1 MAITYSYN
9 GTNFPDAFAGGTLED
24 LLLTFQEG
32 GVSGEHPANTGGFY
46 TNGVNSGAFTGDT
59 YAFANTTTN
68 FAFSA
73 VGSLS
78 YDFAQHAVYGT
89 LQSLTLGGGLN
100 ANGTV
105 SGDLITFNF
114 GTTPLTA
121 TAAEGRDN
129 AVHDVIWGL
138 MNGSVEG
145 ASDSAG
151 TPNDGGLLAVLEAA
165 GLADDIITTT
175 GSTSFSESELLLAA

>member
-9 GTNFPDAFAGGTLED
+9 SSNFPSGFAGGTLED
-24 LLLTFQEG
+24 LLLTFQES
-32 GVSGEHPANTGGFY
+32 GVDGEHPGNTGGFY
-46 TNGVNSGAFTGDT
+46 TNGVPSGLSGDT
-59 YAFANTTTN
+59 YAYANTASN

-73 VGSLS
+73 VGNLAYNFSSHSL
-78 YDFAQHAVYGT
+78 YGT
-89 LQSLTLGGGLN
+89 LQQVTLGGGLN

-105 SGDLITFNF
+105 SSPLITFDF
-114 GTTPLTA
+114 GNTPLTA
-121 TAAEGRDN
+121 SAAEGRDN

-145 ASDSAG
+145 ATDSAG

-165 GLADDIITTT
+165 GLTDDIITTT
-175 GSTSFSESELLLAA
+175 GSASFSESELLLAA

>member
-1 MAITYSYN
+1 MAISYSYDADH
-9 GTNFPDAFAGGTLED
+9 FPTSFTSGGTLAE
-24 LLLTFQEG
+24 LLGAYETN
-32 GVSGEHPANTGGFY
+32 GVAGQHPANTGGFY
-46 TNGVNSGAFTGDT
+46 TNGVASGLSGDT
-59 YAFANTTTN
+59 YAMSLNN
-68 FAFSA
+68 GSFAFSA
-73 VGSLS
+73 VGNLS
-78 YDFAQHAVYGT
+78 YNFSSHSLYGT
-89 LQSLTLGGGLN
+89 LQQVTLGGGLN

-105 SGDLITFNF
+105 SSPLITFDF
-114 GTTPLTA
+114 GNTPLTA

-165 GLADDIITTT
+165 GLTDDIITAA
-175 GSTSFSESELLLAA
+175 GSSLSESELLLAA